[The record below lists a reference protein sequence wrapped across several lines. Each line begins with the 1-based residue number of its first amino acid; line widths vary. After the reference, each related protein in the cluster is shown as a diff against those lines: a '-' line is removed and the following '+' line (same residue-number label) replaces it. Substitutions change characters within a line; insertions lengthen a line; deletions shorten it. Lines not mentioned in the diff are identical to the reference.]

1 MRPFSRVLT
10 VIVISI
16 SFVSA
21 CTATAA
27 ANPADAAAALAALP
41 VKGRAPM
48 TGYSREQYG
57 PAWSDID
64 HNGCDTRNDVLARDM
79 TGETFKP
86 GTHNCVV
93 ISGQL
98 ADPYT
103 GRNITFKRGPE
114 TSDDIQI
121 DHVVA
126 LGDSWQ
132 TGAQQLTREERTRLA
147 NDPFN
152 LLAVDG
158 PSNNQKRDSD
168 AASWLP
174 PNKGYRCKYVARQVG
189 VKARY
194 RLWVTPPERDAI
206 ARILQGCP
214 GEPLPE
220 R

>member
-1 MRPFSRVLT
+1 MRLFVRILT
-10 VIVISI
+10 VTVISI

-27 ANPADAAAALAALP
+27 ANPGDAAAALAALP

-57 PAWSDID
+57 PAWADID
-64 HNGCDTRNDVLARDM
+64 HNGCDTRNDVLARDL
-79 TGETFKP
+79 TGETFKA

-103 GRNITFKRGPE
+103 GRNITFKRGQE

-214 GEPLPE
+214 GEPLPD